1 MFFTVAKNCVP
12 FWSNFDNRISNDSF
26 NTKLCDITI
35 GFNMSHI
42 FKYLQRDK
50 ELGQGTSSDGWGSYG
65 VSFQRILMP
74 KG

>member
-1 MFFTVAKNCVP
+1 M
-12 FWSNFDNRISNDSF
+12 
-26 NTKLCDITI
+26 CDITM

-50 ELGQGTSSDGWGSYG
+50 ELGQGTSSDGWGNYE